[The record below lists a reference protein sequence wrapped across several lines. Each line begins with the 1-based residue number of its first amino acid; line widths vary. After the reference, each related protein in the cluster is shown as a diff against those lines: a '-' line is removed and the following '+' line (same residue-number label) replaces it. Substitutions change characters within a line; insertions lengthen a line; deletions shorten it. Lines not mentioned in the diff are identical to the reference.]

1 VSRSAAQSPKGVGAG
16 GHSFDVLPTLASN
29 RWIFSSGIGGALAF
43 AVLAAGAPSAA
54 GGWEPERTLSDNS
67 SFYAIA
73 ASDEVVHVFW
83 GASPLRYARSTDEG
97 VTFGP
102 DMPLVEAGE
111 MHPTGPAVAR
121 GSKVYVVFFR
131 YVRQATDWCCPRDLG
146 DLYLKRSTDGGLT
159 WEPEQRLTS
168 AGSAF
173 RYDIAVSGSSVHL
186 AWSDYRGD
194 RWQIYYRRSTDDG
207 ADWLPEVEL
216 VPNVNDAIEVN
227 RPQIA
232 SEGDDVHVTWGDSR
246 DGNPPCYTMPACSE
260 VYYKRSTDGGAE
272 WEDDVRITFDGA
284 EASFRPAIA
293 TAGSDGVVI
302 SFQSNRDGTEAAEQ
316 EIVRSDDNGSTWASP
331 LRVTFSAGSS
341 EHDNLV
347 GAGSSVH
354 LCWSED
360 SVDGTRHRV
369 QYRESLDEGATWS
382 DEEAVSGA
390 IGGEWSVIA
399 DLATTS
405 GYLHAFWPDQGA
417 MKYSRR
423 PLGASAPGDAGPG
436 NTGDAG
442 ENAAGDAGLGGED
455 PGGGCGCGAA
465 APWSGALTGGI
476 VLLALALVSFG
487 RWRPARLVGDRRR
500 HR

>member
-1 VSRSAAQSPKGVGAG
+1 
-16 GHSFDVLPTLASN
+16 
-29 RWIFSSGIGGALAF
+29 
-43 AVLAAGAPSAA
+43 VLAAGPPSAA
-54 GGWEPERTLSDNS
+54 AGEWEAERTLADNS

-73 ASDEVVHVFW
+73 ASGEVVHVFW
-83 GASPLRYARSTDEG
+83 GANPLRYARSTDEG
-97 VTFGP
+97 GTFGA
-102 DMPLVEAGE
+102 DVPLVESGE

-121 GSKVYVVFFR
+121 GSNVYVVFFR

-146 DLYLKRSTDGGLT
+146 DLYLVRSTDGGVT

-173 RYDIAVSGSSVHL
+173 RYDLAVSGSSVHL
-186 AWSDYRGD
+186 VWSDYRGD

-207 ADWLPEVEL
+207 AEWLPEVEL
-216 VPNVNDAIEVN
+216 VPNVNDAVEVN
-227 RPQIA
+227 RPQVA

-260 VYYKRSTDGGAE
+260 VYYKRSTDGGE
-272 WEDDVRITFDGA
+272 DWEDDVRITFDGA
-284 EASFRPAIA
+284 DASFRPAIA
-293 TAGSDGVVI
+293 TAGTDAVVI

-316 EIVRSDDNGSTWASP
+316 EIVRSDDNGTTWASP
-331 LRVTFSAGSS
+331 VRLTVSAGSS

-360 SVDGTRHRV
+360 SVDGTTHRV
-369 QYRESLDEGATWS
+369 QYRESLDEGATWN
-382 DEEAVSGA
+382 DKEAVSGA

-405 GYLHAFWPDQGA
+405 GYLHAFWPDEGS

-423 PLGASAPGDAGPG
+423 PLGTAAPGDAGPDV
-436 NTGDAG
+436 DAG
-442 ENAAGDAGLGGED
+442 DNAAGDGGLDGGD
-455 PGGGCGCGAA
+455 PGSGCGCRAA
-465 APWSGALTGGI
+465 APWSGAFSGVL
-476 VLLALALVSFG
+476 VLLALWLVWFG
-487 RWRPARLVGDRRR
+487 RRRARESGGDRGRSR
-500 HR
+500 GFLR